1 MKLSLQLNRHRGRV
15 SRTGSAMVEMAV
27 CFPVFMLILM
37 GIIEFGRAMSVTQ
50 MLNSASRIGC
60 RAAILDGSSNSNVT
74 SIVKQP
80 VTSTI
85 GCQESIVTVAL
96 VATSSRTGSALSD
109 VSQASTGDMIK
120 LEVSVQ
126 FADISWAVKDWMGGS
141 RIRGQCTMQHE

>member
-1 MKLSLQLNRHRGRV
+1 MKLSLQLNRHRRRM

-74 SIVKQP
+74 NIVKQH

-85 GCQESIVTVAL
+85 GCQESIITVAL

>member
-1 MKLSLQLNRHRGRV
+1 MKLSLPMNRHCRHS

-37 GIIEFGRAMSVTQ
+37 GIIEFGRAMSVNQ

-60 RAAILDGSSNSNVT
+60 RAAILDGSSNSSVT
-74 SIVKQP
+74 SVIKQH

-85 GCQESIVTVAL
+85 GCEQSIITVAIT
-96 VATSSRTGSALSD
+96 ATSSRTGSALSD

-120 LEVSVQ
+120 LDVSVR
-126 FADISWAVKDWMGGS
+126 FADVSWAVKDWMGGS
-141 RIRGQCTMQHE
+141 RIRGQCSMQHE